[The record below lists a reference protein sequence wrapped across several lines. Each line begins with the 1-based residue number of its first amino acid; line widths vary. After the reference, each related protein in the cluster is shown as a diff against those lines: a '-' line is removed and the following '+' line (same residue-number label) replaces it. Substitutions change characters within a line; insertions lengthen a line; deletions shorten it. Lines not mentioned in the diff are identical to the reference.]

1 MRSTTLDSRVK
12 ENSAAAVMLM
22 TPAMV
27 VASSIESSVELI
39 LNLGAKGAEL
49 DHNRRGLGKPR
60 RRISCQ

>member
-12 ENSAAAVMLM
+12 ENRAAAEMLM

-49 DHNRRGLGKPR
+49 DHNRPGLGKPG
-60 RRISCQ
+60 RRIS